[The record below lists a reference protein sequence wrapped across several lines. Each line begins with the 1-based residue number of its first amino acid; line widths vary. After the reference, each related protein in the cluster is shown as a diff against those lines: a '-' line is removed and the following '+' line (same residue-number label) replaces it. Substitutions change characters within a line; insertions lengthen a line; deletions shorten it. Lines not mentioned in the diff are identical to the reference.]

1 MKYNAIMPRDDDSF
15 YLWYDSLKGFR
26 LNIIG
31 DGNCNFNREADV
43 LFHIERERIIE
54 RIRARVCF
62 DALADH
68 DAMETF
74 RHAHPEVV
82 GRCAHHGGKCTDL
95 LLLISELESK

>member
-1 MKYNAIMPRDDDSF
+1 MT
-15 YLWYDSLKGFR
+15 
-26 LNIIG
+26 
-31 DGNCNFNREADV
+31 
-43 LFHIERERIIE
+43 IEEIIE
-54 RIRARVCF
+54 LIKRQVCF

-95 LLLISELESK
+95 LLLISELQNGIN